1 MALPDSLIEATSIDS
16 AGTMSTFVH
25 IALPNAKPVF
35 ATAAVLTIVKHWGR
49 LHMAFDYDCQ
59 WLNLRFIIRLVS
71 IYNLNISNMFNRVFY
86 LHPIREAL

>member
-35 ATAAVLTIVKHWGR
+35 ATAAVLTIVKHWG
-49 LHMAFDYDCQ
+49 D
-59 WLNLRFIIRLVS
+59 FIWPLITIV
-71 IYNLNISNMFNRVFY
+71 NG
-86 LHPIREAL
+86 